1 MLPEITARELDEK
14 LKGPNPPL
22 LIDVRDADEF
32 AFCRI
37 EGAQLKPLAQIMNWA
52 KELDPEAEIV
62 LQCHVGGRSGQAT
75 QYLQRQGFKHVY
87 NLKGGI
93 DAWALQIDPDIE
105 RY

>member
-1 MLPEITARELDEK
+1 MLPEITVRQLEDK
-14 LKGPNPPL
+14 LNSDQPPL

-37 EGAQLKPLAQIMNWA
+37 EGAQHKPLAQIAQWA
-52 KELDPEAEIV
+52 QELDRDAEIV
-62 LQCHVGGRSGQAT
+62 LQCHVGGRSAQAT
-75 QYLQRQGFKHVY
+75 QYLQRLGFTHVY

-93 DAWALQIDPDIE
+93 DAWALQIDPDVE

>member
-1 MLPEITARELDEK
+1 MPPEITVRELEAK

-22 LIDVRDADEF
+22 LVDVRDADEF

-37 EGAQLKPLAQIMNWA
+37 EGALLKPLAQIAAWS
-52 KELDPEAEIV
+52 KVLDPDAEIV

-75 QYLQRQGFKHVY
+75 QYLQRLGFKSVY

-93 DAWALQIDPDIE
+93 DAWSLQIDPDIE

>member
-1 MLPEITARELDEK
+1 MVPEITVRELEAK

-37 EGAQLKPLAQIMNWA
+37 EGAQLKPLAQITTWA
-52 KELDPEAEIV
+52 KELDPAAEIV

-75 QYLQRQGFKHVY
+75 MYLQRLGFQHVY

-93 DAWALQIDPDIE
+93 DAWALQVDPDVE

>member
-1 MLPEITARELDEK
+1 MLPEITPRELDAK

-32 AFCRI
+32 AFNRI
-37 EGAQLKPLAQIMNWA
+37 EGAQHKPLAQIAAWA

-62 LQCHVGGRSGQAT
+62 LHCHVGARSGQAT
-75 QYLQRQGFKHVY
+75 LYLQRLGFKHVY

-93 DAWALQIDPDIE
+93 DAWSLQIDPDIE